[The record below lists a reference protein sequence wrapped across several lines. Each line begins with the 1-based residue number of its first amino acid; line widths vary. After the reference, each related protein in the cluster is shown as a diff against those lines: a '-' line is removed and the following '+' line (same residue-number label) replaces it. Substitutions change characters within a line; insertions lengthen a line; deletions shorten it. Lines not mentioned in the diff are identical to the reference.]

1 MSSTLSTDPSLGL
14 LRSLTENALDP
25 DYEVH
30 AHSQRTREQVAKEN
44 SPRGR
49 LIAGAVLVVA
59 SALVVGG
66 AMGLERANSGVRTQA
81 EQLRTKAQLGLVATD
96 DKSAQVQEL
105 RSSIQSLSRTK
116 ALAAP
121 QSDSVASAAGVALDM
136 LLTKAGPFDALGK
149 TDAERDE
156 PNAGPVDPERP
167 VAGVVGVAA
176 VLVAS
181 ASAAAAPAR
190 ATARSKDSNSCTLG
204 VAARIMTICSSNA
217 RNQSPRYTAVGDTRA
232 RFTGLISAPWSPPGA
247 LIKACAVV
255 AAWTDT
261 RAASRFWRAE

>member
-1 MSSTLSTDPSLGL
+1 MAGFNGIATVRVKPLCVFADADADNGDDDPAIPNP
-14 LRSLTENALDP
+14 ELDELACRR
-25 DYEVH
+25 D
-30 AHSQRTREQVAKEN
+30 
-44 SPRGR
+44 
-49 LIAGAVLVVA
+49 
-59 SALVVGG
+59 
-66 AMGLERANSGVRTQA
+66 LERETVSGFAVV
-81 EQLRTKAQLGLVATD
+81 EW
-96 DKSAQVQEL
+96 
-105 RSSIQSLSRTK
+105 
-116 ALAAP
+116 AA
-121 QSDSVASAAGVALDM
+121 ASAAGVALDL
-136 LLTKAGPFDALGK
+136 LLTKAGPFVALGK

-156 PNAGPVDPERP
+156 PNAGPVDPGRP
-167 VAGVVGVAA
+167 VAGVVGVAP

-190 ATARSKDSNSCTLG
+190 ATAVSKDSNSCTLG